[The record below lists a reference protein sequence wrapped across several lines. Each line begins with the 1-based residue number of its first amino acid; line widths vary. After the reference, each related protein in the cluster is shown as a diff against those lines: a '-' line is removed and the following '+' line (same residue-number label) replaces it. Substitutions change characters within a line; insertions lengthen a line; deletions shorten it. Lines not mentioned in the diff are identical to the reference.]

1 MFKYNTMDNFI
12 IDLFNKKIINI
23 NNTDISINFNILL
36 SYPYI
41 INNIVKFIYDK
52 IKFLEYTNILGIN
65 TSCHIAS
72 ILSYNHNIPILFLNK
87 NNVINGT
94 YDDTNNIILFND
106 IIDNKTNLLKKLTI
120 LKSNKLNIKYIFTI
134 YNKNNSKKL
143 DNVISLFDY
152 NYLAQLLV
160 SKNIIKDFFNTKPL
174 LKKIKQLI
182 HLKKSKICYDCNLTD
197 IKDIITAVDN
207 IGKDIVMLKICSNN
221 ITQFNLTYGNAL
233 KKLATNHNFIII
245 DDLGIYDTKH
255 INLSNYKW
263 CDIITTYNQYLK
275 TSMDLIYINDNNI
288 SNINTNILGIMGNII
303 NNNYL
308 NLSNKIDNIDSL
320 KINIK
325 KKFNILVISSLFC
338 NDKIIKY
345 INSTL

>member
-1 MFKYNTMDNFI
+1 MDNLI

-23 NNTDISINFNILL
+23 NNDDISINFNILL

-52 IKFLEYTNILGIN
+52 IKFLEYTNILGLN

-87 NNVINGT
+87 NNVINGS
-94 YDDTNNIILFND
+94 YDDTNNIILLND
-106 IIDNKTNLLKKLTI
+106 IIDKDTNLLKKLTI

-134 YNKNNSKKL
+134 YHNNNSNSK
-143 DNVISLFDY
+143 NINNIISLFDY
-152 NYLAQLLV
+152 NYITQLLIT
-160 SKNIIKDFFNTKPL
+160 KNIIKDYFNTNPL
-174 LKKIKQLI
+174 FKKIKQI
-182 HLKKSKICYDCNLTD
+182 ICLKKSKICYDCNLTD

-207 IGKDIVMLKICSNN
+207 IGKYIVMLKICSNN
-221 ITQFNLTYGNAL
+221 ISQFNSTYGNAL
-233 KKLATNHNFIII
+233 KKLANNHNFIII

-275 TSMDLIYINDNNI
+275 TSIDLIYINDNNI

-308 NLSNKIDNIDSL
+308 NLSNKIDTIDSL
-320 KINIK
+320 KLNIK
-325 KKFNILVISSLFC
+325 KKFNILVVSSLFC
-338 NDKIIKY
+338 NDKIINY

>member
-1 MFKYNTMDNFI
+1 MDNLI

-23 NNTDISINFNILL
+23 NNDDISINFNILL

-52 IKFLEYTNILGIN
+52 IKLLEYTNILGLNI
-65 TSCHIAS
+65 SSHIAS

-87 NNVINGT
+87 NNLITGI
-94 YDDTNNIILFND
+94 YDDNNNIILFID
-106 IIDNKTNLLKKLTI
+106 TIDNNTKILKKQSI

-134 YNKNNSKKL
+134 YHKNNNNKNKNIE
-143 DNVISLFDY
+143 NIISLFDY
-152 NYLAQLLV
+152 NYISHLLV
-160 SKNIIKDFFNTKPL
+160 TKNIIKDYFNITPIFKR
-174 LKKIKQLI
+174 IKQLI
-182 HLKKSKICYDCNLTD
+182 YLKKSKICYECNLSD

-207 IGKDIVMLKICSNN
+207 IGKYIVMLKICSNKVNNFN
-221 ITQFNLTYGNAL
+221 ITYGNAL
-233 KKLATNHNFIII
+233 KKLANNHNFIII

-255 INLSNYKW
+255 INLSNYEW
-263 CDIITTYNQYLK
+263 CDIITTYNQYIK
-275 TSMDLIYINDNNI
+275 TTKDLIYINENM
-288 SNINTNILGIMGNII
+288 SNINTNILGIMGSLT

-308 NLSNKIDNIDSL
+308 NLSCPIDNIDSL

-338 NDKIIKY
+338 NEEIIKY

>member
-1 MFKYNTMDNFI
+1 MDNLI

-23 NNTDISINFNILL
+23 DNDAISINFNILL

-52 IKFLEYTNILGIN
+52 IKFLEYTNILGLN
-65 TSCHIAS
+65 TCSHIAS

-87 NNVINGT
+87 NNVINGI
-94 YDDTNNIILFND
+94 YDESNNIILF
-106 IIDNKTNLLKKLTI
+106 IDTLDNNTKLLKKQAI

-134 YNKNNSKKL
+134 YNKNNSK
-143 DNVISLFDY
+143 NMENIISLFDY
-152 NYLAQLLV
+152 NYITHLLV
-160 SKNIIKDFFNTKPL
+160 TKNIIKDYFTTKPL
-174 LKKIKQLI
+174 LKRIKQLI
-182 HLKKSKICYDCNLTD
+182 YLKKSKICYECNLSD

-207 IGKDIVMLKICSNN
+207 IGKYIVMVKICSNK
-221 ITQFNLTYGNAL
+221 ITNFNLTYGKAL
-233 KKLATNHNFIII
+233 HKLATNHNFIII

-275 TSMDLIYINDNNI
+275 TTKDLIYINENM
-288 SNINTNILGIMGNII
+288 SNINTNILGIMGSLT

-308 NLSNKIDNIDSL
+308 NLSFPIDNIESL

-338 NDKIIKY
+338 NEEIIKY